1 METEWRKADTAF
13 STGGIPNTTSISKV
27 PLTEIG
33 KRIAE
38 MGECWS
44 VDHQKKIYVDA
55 FQFYDYVQ
63 LARCLRFVM
72 RHNLMPQLMQE
83 DAEGKR

>member
-1 METEWRKADTAF
+1 
-13 STGGIPNTTSISKV
+13 
-27 PLTEIG
+27 
-33 KRIAE
+33 